1 MRTISTK
8 TKYGLRAMYCLARH
22 YGGAPVLVQAISDEE
37 TIPKKFLE
45 LILLGVKAGGLVGS
59 KPGRGGGYH
68 LTRRPE
74 DVTVGQ
80 IVRLLEGPLAPLP
93 CASETAYERCPECPS
108 KTWCGTQLV
117 MRRVRDATAAILDR
131 TSLADVC
138 LGVLDEGPLHQPDRI
153 PAVCTISMTAKT
165 ASSL

>member
-1 MRTISTK
+1 MRIISTK

-22 YGGAPVLVQAISDEE
+22 YGEGPLLVQTIADEE

-45 LILLGVKAGGLVGS
+45 LILLSVKAGGLVSS

-68 LTRRPE
+68 LIRSPE
-74 DVTVGQ
+74 NVTIGQ
-80 IVRLLEGPLAPLP
+80 VVRLLEGPLAPLP

-108 KTWCGTQLV
+108 ETRCGTQLV
-117 MRRVRDATAAILDR
+117 MRKVRNATAAILDR

-138 LGVLDEGPLHQPDRI
+138 CTSFAEKQSSQPDPIRSDLLQLSAI
-153 PAVCTISMTAKT
+153 KH
-165 ASSL
+165 

>member
-1 MRTISTK
+1 MRVISTK

-22 YGGAPVLVQAISDEE
+22 HGEGSLLVQTIADEE

-45 LILLGVKAGGLVGS
+45 LILLSVKAGGLVGS

-68 LTRRPE
+68 LIPSPE
-74 DVTVGQ
+74 DVTIGQ

-108 KTWCGTQLV
+108 KGRCGTQLV
-117 MRRVRDATAAILDR
+117 MRKVRNATAAILDQ

-138 LGVLDEGPLHQPDRI
+138 FGVLSEKQSTQLDHSSVKLLH
-153 PAVCTISMTAKT
+153 
-165 ASSL
+165 